1 MAKDEINVYWTPN
14 IHPESLYKDFY
25 LSPEKVMFLKGA
37 EMNKDR
43 VSNMGSAGFF
53 SCPAVKDLFKN
64 VYSFTSGF
72 DDSIN
77 IDKWV
82 LDSEKRLV
90 RPETLPIKS
99 KIIIKRVR
107 PSSLVNQTNLTLGL
121 SWLFFADEPVVG
133 RFTAPYFPP
142 TTPGKEATLSC
153 GQFDIGSWFRQ
164 FDLDYHITKNTK
176 SLDFKKGED
185 LFYLEIITNKKI
197 NLQEFKMTKEILSLQ
212 DEYAKVSQGELKS
225 KTLKDRYSFAN
236 KDMNKKVLKEIK
248 KNLVI

>member
-1 MAKDEINVYWTPN
+1 MSKNEINVYWTPN

-25 LSPEKVMFLKGA
+25 LSPEKVTSLRSK

-43 VSNMGSAGFF
+43 VPNMGSAGFF
-53 SCPAVKDLFKN
+53 SCPAFKDLFKN

-72 DDSIN
+72 DDSIK
-77 IDKWV
+77 IDEWV
-82 LDSEKRLV
+82 IDTEKKIVGR
-90 RPETLPIKS
+90 ESLPIKS
-99 KIIIKRVR
+99 KIVINRVR

-121 SWLFFADEPVVG
+121 SWLFFAEEPVIG

-142 TTPGKEATLSC
+142 TSPGEEATLSC

-176 SLDFKKGED
+176 SLNFKKNED
-185 LFYLEIITNKKI
+185 LFYLEIMTNKKI
-197 NLQEFKMTKEILSLQ
+197 NLQKFNMTKEILILQ
-212 DEYAKVSQGELKS
+212 NEYVKLNQVELKN

-236 KDMNKKVLKEIK
+236 KEINKKVLKEIK
-248 KNLVI
+248 KNLII